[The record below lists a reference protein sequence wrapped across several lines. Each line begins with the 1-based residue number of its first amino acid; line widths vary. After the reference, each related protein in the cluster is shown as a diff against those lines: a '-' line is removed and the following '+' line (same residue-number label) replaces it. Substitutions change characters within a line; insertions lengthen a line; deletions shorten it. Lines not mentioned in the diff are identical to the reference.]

1 MCNSTN
7 SSLNQLVI
15 INEKLVDFDEL
26 LKIGFNLWKTVSEQG
41 WSGYFEMLS
50 GFTYPSLVKEFWINA
65 SIVELN
71 SECAIL
77 SRVTNIS
84 ITVTSKAIANVI
96 ICGEIGEIPGTLV
109 WDYYLPTWHIFVD
122 PSKTSEVSNLLPEA
136 VVWCQLLNSNLLP
149 KDKDLD
155 LVDPIEQ
162 DLLLFLNSDLK
173 IDLPQVMFDHLKRT
187 LSSFQKGRIFS
198 IPFGRVILELLVQ

>member
-26 LKIGFNLWKTVSEQG
+26 LKIDFNLWKTVSEQG

-50 GFTYPSLVKEFWINA
+50 GFTYPSHVKEFWINA

-77 SRVTNIS
+77 SRVTGIS
-84 ITVTSKAIANVI
+84 ITVTSKVIANVI
-96 ICGEIGEIPGTLV
+96 NCEEIGEIPRTLV

-136 VVWCQLLNSNLLP
+136 VVWCQLMNSNLLL

-162 DLLLFLNSDLK
+162 DLLILLNSDLK
-173 IDLPQVMFDHLKRT
+173 IDLPQVMFDHPKKS
-187 LSSFQKGRIFS
+187 LSLFQEGKTFF
-198 IPFGRVILELLVQ
+198 IPYG